1 MENWTIFDN
10 SQLFLNTTQVPKETA
25 FMASFT
31 LVLTIVRITLCSIGI
46 LCNSLVVFVVIN
58 GSLRKSV
65 FMNLLLILAIFD
77 SLFIITSLNTR
88 KEIFGHTLFGSST
101 LHCSL
106 TRFLLTVSA
115 IVSSWV
121 TVLISLE
128 RFIAIYYPFKVH
140 IYCTKK
146 RLYMIIVTMTVFAS
160 VGAIPT
166 FFISAVV
173 SSGDSYDCQI
183 VFTSGLIL
191 AYRLI
196 ILTFY
201 TIVPSFIIA
210 IFSIS
215 MIKKLRIQSS
225 LRMKYQG
232 RKCTHSSSATDKSRF
247 VMMVSVCLVF
257 VVTSFPWTVVVIY
270 TYSSCFS
277 QGVVCM
283 FARGWQFQLAYML
296 EDMNHSLNLFL
307 YCLTGSVFRHAL
319 FQLFRCK
326 KTQSSDDPVDQN
338 VFVLEKVK

>member
-1 MENWTIFDN
+1 MENCTNSTYLFFD
-10 SQLFLNTTQVPKETA
+10 TTNNPADDYYLHSLISGK
-25 FMASFT
+25 
-31 LVLTIVRITLCSIGI
+31 TIVRVTICSVGI
-46 LCNSLVVFVVIN
+46 LANSVVVLVVIN

-65 FMNLLLILAIFD
+65 FMNLLMILAIFD
-77 SLFIITSLNTR
+77 SLYLMAKIYIR
-88 KEIFGHTLFGSST
+88 KNIFGHILFGPSM

-106 TRFLLTVSA
+106 TRFLLTISGL
-115 IVSSWV
+115 VSSWV

-146 RLYMIIVTMTVFAS
+146 RSYIIIVTLTVFAS
-160 VGAIPT
+160 IGAIPL

-173 SSGDSYDCQI
+173 SSGNGYDCQV
-183 VFTSGLIL
+183 VFTSGLVL
-191 AYRLI
+191 AYRII

-201 TIVPSFIIA
+201 SIVPSFLIA

-215 MIKKLRIQSS
+215 MIKKLHIQSS

-232 RKCTHSSSATDKSRF
+232 RQCTHSSSATNKSHF

-257 VVTSFPWTVVVIY
+257 VMTSFPCTIVVIV

-283 FARGWQFQLAYML
+283 YARGWQFQLAYML
-296 EDMNHSLNLFL
+296 EDVNHSLNLFL
-307 YCLTGSVFRHAL
+307 YCLAGSVFRHTL
-319 FQLFRCK
+319 FQLFQCK
-326 KTQSSDDPVDQN
+326 KFRSSDDPVDQN
-338 VFVLEKVK
+338 IFVLENFQ